1 MNDSKSFAE
10 RLVDMGAISCGC
22 GVAIGLLILGACA
35 GAAAPEVP
43 KGLAVGIGVIAA
55 IVVAALV
62 FLLTKKN
69 AALLAAR
76 AELEKKK
83 RDESKPLQ

>member
-22 GVAIGLLILGACA
+22 GVALGLLILGTCA
-35 GAAAPEVP
+35 GAAAPQVP
-43 KGLAVGIGVIAA
+43 KGLAIGIGVLAA
-55 IVVAALV
+55 IVIAALV

-76 AELEKKK
+76 AELEKKTTK
-83 RDESKPLQ
+83 EDDQA